1 MTEIEFGIIGGS
13 GLYELAGVEDV
24 QDVQVET
31 PFGEPSAPYRVGR
44 LGDRRVAFLPR
55 HGVDHTLSPTRI
67 NYRANIFG
75 FKKLGVQRLLSASAV
90 GSMREGIAPRD
101 IVLPDQFIDRTRHR
115 PDTFFSDGVVAHV
128 SMADPFC
135 PQLSETAVAAA
146 ANVPVRL
153 HRGGVYLCMEGPQF
167 STRAESVL
175 YRSWDVAVIG
185 MTNLQEARLA
195 REAELCYL
203 TLALVTDYD
212 CWRQDQA
219 VDVQEILENLQHN
232 AVHAAMILKGVVSAL
247 PPERTCSCGEALVHA
262 ILTAP
267 SAIPSATREK
277 LAPILAHRLPGA

>member
-1 MTEIEFGIIGGS
+1 MNAIEFGIIGGS
-13 GLYELAGVEDV
+13 GLYELAGVEDG
-24 QDVQVET
+24 QDVRVET

-44 LGDRRVAFLPR
+44 LSGRSVAFLPR
-55 HGVDHTLSPTRI
+55 HGVDHNLSPTCI

-75 FKKLGVQRLLSASAV
+75 FKKLGVRRLLSASAV

-146 ANVPVRL
+146 ARVPVL
-153 HRGGVYLCMEGPQF
+153 VHKGGVYLCMEGPQF

-175 YRSWDVAVIG
+175 YRAWDVAVIG

-212 CWRQDQA
+212 CWREGQA
-219 VDVQEILENLQHN
+219 VDVREILDNLRHN
-232 AVHAAMILKGVVSAL
+232 AAHAAMILKGIVGAL
-247 PPERTCSCGEALVHA
+247 PRERTCNCGEALVHA

-267 SAIPSATREK
+267 AAIPRATREK

>member
-1 MTEIEFGIIGGS
+1 MKEIEFGIIGGS

-44 LGDRRVAFLPR
+44 LGDRSVAFLPR